1 MDFKISREYGA
12 VANNLG
18 AVNSQQLV
26 KKHCKEEHCKK
37 RGFVHNLK
45 CLKRTFSPG
54 HGEIS
59 YVITEKTRVIL
70 IRGSFFAMYRKL
82 CPPPYC
88 LQAGTFIKESESNER
103 CGGHWVKLKR
113 TQFFSIPTS
122 GTFTDHHGTSNVMR
136 HCS

>member
-1 MDFKISREYGA
+1 ME
-12 VANNLG
+12 
-18 AVNSQQLV
+18 QLQIILELRTHSSSL
-26 KKHCKEEHCKK
+26 KSIAKRSIAKN

-59 YVITEKTRVIL
+59 YVITEKTRIIL

-103 CGGHWVKLKR
+103 CGGHWVKLERK
-113 TQFFSIPTS
+113 QFLSIPTR
-122 GTFTDHHGTSNVMR
+122 GTVTDNHGTSNVMR